1 MTRAVPRPHSMA
13 GMSLV
18 EMMIALVIGLIIM
31 LGVIQ
36 IFSASQ
42 TASRLSEGAS
52 RVQENARFAMDFL
65 ERDLRMAGHM
75 GCVND
80 QAHVVKN
87 LGDPINHLAASA
99 PTGAGSPLDFSV
111 SIQGYEAP
119 DTAPGGVLTLGGTWS
134 APGNLPDSITE
145 LKPAPAGGSDV
156 LVLRFLGAE
165 GVPVNQISL
174 NGTTSTVT
182 GATDRIDRMTKD
194 GVGTPTLF
202 GIADCGHADVFAGSL
217 SGDQVQA
224 PGVDLTR
231 YTTQPTGQ
239 TMLYRAESL
248 VYYIAP
254 NTTTGV
260 NGLRRAR
267 ADSTGAYTTNEEV
280 VEGIES
286 LQLMFGLDTTPVIGL
301 TTPPVGSVT
310 ESAVASGVTTATDAA
325 GAGQWLRVG
334 QVKVGLLA
342 VSPDRSSSVAPTN
355 RPSVLG
361 VEFAPAASG
370 DGRYRS
376 GYEVSVALRNRLF
389 GN

>member
-1 MTRAVPRPHSMA
+1 MA
-13 GMSLV
+13 GLSLV
-18 EMMIALVIGLIIM
+18 EMMIALVIGMLVM

-42 TASRLSEGAS
+42 SASRLSEGAS
-52 RVQENARFAMDFL
+52 RVQENARFALEFL

-87 LGDPINHLAASA
+87 LGDPINHLAALTGDGSA
-99 PTGAGSPLDFSV
+99 LDFSV

-119 DTAPGGVLTLGGTWS
+119 DTAPGGVLTVGGDGEVP
-134 APGNLPDSITE
+134 ANLPAGIAG
-145 LKPAPAGGSDV
+145 LIPAPAGGSDV

-165 GVPVNQISL
+165 GVPVNAISL
-174 NGTTSTVT
+174 ASGNSTIT
-182 GATDRIDRMTKD
+182 GESDPMARMLKD
-194 GVGTPTLF
+194 GVSDPTLF

-217 SGDQVQA
+217 SGEQVSA

-231 YTTQPTGQ
+231 YTAQPTGQ

-248 VYYIAP
+248 VYYIGA
-254 NTTTGV
+254 NAATGV

-267 ADSTGAYTTNEEV
+267 ADSTGGYTSNEEV
-280 VEGIES
+280 VEGIENM
-286 LQLMFGLDTTPVIGL
+286 QLMFGLDTTPAISL
-301 TTPPVGSVT
+301 TAPPVGNIT
-310 ESAVASGVTTATDAA
+310 QSAVASGVSTETNAT

-342 VSPDRSSSVAPTN
+342 VSPSPSSSAAPVN
-355 RPSVLG
+355 RPAVLG
-361 VEFAPAASG
+361 VEFAQGANN
-370 DGRYRS
+370 DGRYRA
-376 GYEVSVALRNRLF
+376 GYEISVALRNRLF

>member
-1 MTRAVPRPHSMA
+1 MTRSAPRPRAMA
-13 GMSLV
+13 GVSLV
-18 EMMIALVIGLIIM
+18 EMMIALVIGMIIM

-36 IFSASQ
+36 VFAASQ

-52 RVQENARFAMDFL
+52 RVQENARFATEFL

-87 LGDPINHLAASA
+87 LGDPVNHLVAGVGS
-99 PTGAGSPLDFSV
+99 GSPLDFRV

-119 DTAPGGVLTLGGTWS
+119 NTAPGGVLTLGAAWT
-134 APGNLPDSITE
+134 APSGLPASISG
-145 LKPAPAGGSDV
+145 LNPAPAGGSDV

-174 NGTTSTVT
+174 AGGASTVT
-182 GATDRIDRMTKD
+182 GDADRITRMTKD

-202 GIADCGHADVFAGSL
+202 GIADCGHADIFAGAL
-217 SGDQVQA
+217 SGNEVKA
-224 PGVDLTR
+224 TGVDLTR

-248 VYYIAP
+248 VYYIGRNA
-254 NTTTGV
+254 TTGV

-267 ADSTGAYTTNEEV
+267 ADSSGAYSTNEEV
-280 VEGIES
+280 VEGIEN
-286 LQLMFGLDTTPVIGL
+286 LQLMFGLDSTPVIGL
-301 TTPPVGSVT
+301 ATPPVGSVT
-310 ESAVASGVTTATDAA
+310 QAAVASGVTTATDAA

-342 VSPDRSSSVAPTN
+342 VSPDRSSSIDAVN

-361 VEFAPAASG
+361 VEFAPAANN

-376 GYEVSVALRNRLF
+376 AYEVSVALRNRLF

>member
-1 MTRAVPRPHSMA
+1 MTRSAPRPHAMA
-13 GMSLV
+13 GVSLV
-18 EMMIALVIGLIIM
+18 EMMIALVIGMIIM

-36 IFSASQ
+36 IFAASQ

-80 QAHVVKN
+80 QAHIVKN
-87 LGDPINHLAASA
+87 LGDPVNHMAASA
-99 PTGAGSPLDFSV
+99 ATGSGSPLDFSV

-119 DTAPGGVLTLGGTWS
+119 NTAPGGVLTLGGAWT
-134 APGNLPDSITE
+134 APNLPKSIN
-145 LKPAPAGGSDV
+145 LVPAPAGGSDV
-156 LVLRFLGAE
+156 LVLRFLGAD
-165 GVPVNQISL
+165 GVPVNQIAL
-174 NGTTSTVT
+174 NGGTSTVT
-182 GATDRIDRMTKD
+182 GAVDPMKRLVKD

-217 SGDQVQA
+217 DGNTVKA
-224 PGVDLTR
+224 TGVDLTR

-248 VYYIAP
+248 VYYIGLNA
-254 NTTTGV
+254 TTGV

-267 ADSTGAYTTNEEV
+267 ADSTGAYATNEEV
-280 VEGIES
+280 VEGIEN
-286 LQLMFGLDTTPVIGL
+286 LQLMFGLDTTPIIGI

-310 ESAVASGVTTATDAA
+310 QSAVASDVTTATDAA

-361 VEFAPAASG
+361 VEFAPAASN

>member
-1 MTRAVPRPHSMA
+1 MTRSAPHRTAMA
-13 GMSLV
+13 GVSLV
-18 EMMIALVIGLIIM
+18 ELMIALVIGLIIM

-36 IFSASQ
+36 IFSASHA
-42 TASRLSEGAS
+42 ASRLAEGAS

-80 QAHVVKN
+80 QAHIVKN
-87 LGDPINHLAASA
+87 LGDPVNHLVAAVGS
-99 PTGAGSPLDFSV
+99 GSPLDFRV

-119 DTAPGGVLTLGGTWS
+119 STAPGGVLPLGGAWA
-134 APGNLPDSITE
+134 APAGLPASITA
-145 LKPAPAGGSDV
+145 LNPAPAGGSDV
-156 LVLRFLGAE
+156 LALRFLGSV

-174 NGTTSTVT
+174 AGGNSTVT
-182 GATDRIDRMTKD
+182 GAVDRIARMTSD

-202 GIADCGHADVFAGSL
+202 GIADCGHADVFAGTL
-217 SGDQVQA
+217 SGSEVKA
-224 PGVDLTR
+224 TGVDLTR

-248 VYYIAP
+248 VYYVGRNA
-254 NTTTGV
+254 TTGV

-267 ADSTGAYTTNEEV
+267 ADSTGAYTTNEEL

-286 LQLMFGLDTTPVIGL
+286 MQLMFGLDTTPNIGL
-301 TTPPVGSVT
+301 TTPPVGSIT
-310 ESAVASGVTTATDAA
+310 QSAVASGVSTDTNATGAA
-325 GAGQWLRVG
+325 QWVRVG

-342 VSPDRSSSVAPTN
+342 VSPERSSSVAPTN
-355 RPSVLG
+355 RPAVLG
-361 VEFAPAASG
+361 VEFAQGASN
-370 DGRYRS
+370 DGRYRA

>member
-1 MTRAVPRPHSMA
+1 MTRAVSRPRHMA
-13 GMSLV
+13 GLSLV
-18 EMMIALVIGLIIM
+18 EMMIALVIGLLVM

-42 TASRLSEGAS
+42 SASRLSEGAS
-52 RVQENARFAMDFL
+52 RVQENARFALEFL

-80 QAHVVKN
+80 QAHVVKGQ
-87 LGDPINHLAASA
+87 GDPFNHLDADAGS
-99 PTGAGSPLDFSV
+99 GSPLDFHV
-111 SIQGYEAP
+111 AVQGYEAP
-119 DTAPGGVLTLGGTWS
+119 DTAPGAVLTVGGGG
-134 APGNLPDSITE
+134 AQPADLPPAIGALS
-145 LKPAPAGGSDV
+145 PAPAGGSDI

-165 GVPVNQISL
+165 GVPVNAIGLDSG
-174 NGTTSTVT
+174 NSTVT
-182 GATDRIDRMTKD
+182 GESDRMARMLKD
-194 GVGTPTLF
+194 GVSAPTLY
-202 GIADCGHADVFAGSL
+202 GIADCGHANIFAGSL
-217 SGDQVQA
+217 SGNQVSA

-248 VYYIAP
+248 VYYIGA
-254 NTTTGV
+254 NASTGV

-267 ADSTGAYTTNEEV
+267 ADATGGYTNNEEV
-280 VEGIES
+280 VEGIENM
-286 LQLMFGLDTTPVIGL
+286 QLMFGLDSTPEISL
-301 TTPPVGSVT
+301 TEPPVGSVT
-310 ESAVASGVTTATDAA
+310 ESAVATGVTTETNAA

-355 RPSVLG
+355 RPAVLG
-361 VEFAPAASG
+361 VEFAQGASN
-370 DGRYRS
+370 DGRYRA
-376 GYEVSVALRNRLF
+376 GYEISVALRNRLF

>member
-1 MTRAVPRPHSMA
+1 MTRAAPRPRSMA
-13 GMSLV
+13 GISLV
-18 EMMIALVIGLIIM
+18 ELMIALVIGLIIM

-36 IFSASQ
+36 IFSASHA
-42 TASRLSEGAS
+42 ASRLSEGAS

-87 LGDPINHLAASA
+87 LGDPINHLTAAVGS
-99 PTGAGSPLDFSV
+99 GSPLDFRV

-119 DTAPGGVLTLGGTWS
+119 GTAPGGLLTLGGTWA
-134 APGNLPDSITE
+134 APTLPASIT
-145 LKPAPAGGSDV
+145 LTPAPAGGSDV

-174 NGTTSTVT
+174 ASGNSTLT
-182 GATDRIDRMTKD
+182 GDTDRIARMTKD
-194 GVGTPTLF
+194 GVATPTLF

-217 SGDQVQA
+217 AGNQVKA
-224 PGVDLTR
+224 TGVDLTR

-239 TMLYRAESL
+239 TMLYRAESV
-248 VYYIAP
+248 VYYVGP
-254 NTTTGV
+254 NATTGV

-267 ADSTGAYTTNEEV
+267 ADSSGAYTTNEEV

-286 LQLMFGLDTTPVIGL
+286 MQLMFGLDTTPVIAL
-301 TTPPVGSVT
+301 TTPPVGSIT
-310 ESAVASGVTTATDAA
+310 ESAVASGVTTQTNAA
-325 GAGQWLRVG
+325 GAGEWLRVG

-342 VSPDRSSSVAPTN
+342 VSPERSSSVTPTN
-355 RPSVLG
+355 RPAVLG
-361 VEFAPAASG
+361 VEFAQGATN
-370 DGRYRS
+370 DGRYRA

>member
-1 MTRAVPRPHSMA
+1 MNRGSSRPASMA
-13 GMSLV
+13 GVSLV
-18 EMMIALVIGLIIM
+18 EMMIAMVIGLLIM

-52 RVQENARFAMDFL
+52 RVQENARFALEFL

-80 QAHVVKN
+80 QAHIVKN
-87 LGDPINHLAASA
+87 LGDPINHLSGVAAEGS
-99 PTGAGSPLDFSV
+99 GSPLDFRV

-119 DTAPGGVLTLGGTWS
+119 DTAPGNTLTLGGTWT
-134 APGNLPDSITE
+134 APTLPSSIGDLSPE
-145 LKPAPAGGSDV
+145 PAGGSDV

-165 GVPVNQISL
+165 GVPVNQIAVS
-174 NGTTSTVT
+174 GTTSTLT
-182 GATDRIDRMTKD
+182 GDADRMTRVTRD
-194 GVGTPTLF
+194 GVAVPTLF
-202 GIADCGHADVFAGSL
+202 GIADCGHADVFAGTL
-217 SGDQVQA
+217 SGSQVTA
-224 PGVDLTR
+224 TGVDLSR

-248 VYYIAP
+248 VYYIGP
-254 NTTTGV
+254 NATTGV

-267 ADSTGAYTTNEEV
+267 ADATGAYTTNEEV
-280 VEGIES
+280 VEGIENM
-286 LQLMFGLDTTPVIGL
+286 QLMFGMDTTPVIGL
-301 TTPPVGSVT
+301 TTPPVGSIT
-310 ESAVASGVTTATDAA
+310 ESAVASGVTTDADAA

-342 VSPDRSSSVAPTN
+342 VSPERSSSIAATN
-355 RPSVLG
+355 NPSVLG
-361 VEFAPAASG
+361 VEFAPAASN